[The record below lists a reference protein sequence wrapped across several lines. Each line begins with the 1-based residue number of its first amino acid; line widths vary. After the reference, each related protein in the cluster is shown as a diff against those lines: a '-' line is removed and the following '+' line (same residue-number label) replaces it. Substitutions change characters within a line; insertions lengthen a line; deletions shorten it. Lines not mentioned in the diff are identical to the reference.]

1 MGALEAQLKLKTGN
15 LVSLSAQNLVDCST
29 EKYGNKGCNGGF
41 MTEAFQ
47 YIIDNNGIDSEASY
61 PYKATVRH
69 RPPFCATL
77 GPYAIP

>member
-1 MGALEAQLKLKTGN
+1 MKLKTGK
-15 LVSLSAQNLVDCST
+15 LVSLSAQNLVDCSN

-61 PYKATVRH
+61 PYKATVCH
-69 RPPFCATL
+69 KQTFCAA
-77 GPYAIP
+77 P